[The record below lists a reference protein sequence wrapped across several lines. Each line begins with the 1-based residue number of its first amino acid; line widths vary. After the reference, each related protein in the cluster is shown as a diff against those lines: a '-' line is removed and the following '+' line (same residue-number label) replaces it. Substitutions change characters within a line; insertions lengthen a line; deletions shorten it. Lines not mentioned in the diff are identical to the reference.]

1 MNQGKKPRARRL
13 APSET
18 QNRRVLRGAGST
30 ICGASGVAGRRERPR
45 YRAFVVAARSRQE
58 GSRSC
63 DASARRADAFV
74 PAERIG
80 VDPAHRAAAGKQ
92 ANRPI
97 RAAAALAE

>member
-1 MNQGKKPRARRL
+1 M

-30 ICGASGVAGRRERPR
+30 ICGASGGAGRCGPPQRPR
-45 YRAFVVAARSRQE
+45 HRAFVVAARSRQE
-58 GSRSC
+58 RSRSC

-80 VDPAHRAAAGKQ
+80 VDPERRAAAGKQ